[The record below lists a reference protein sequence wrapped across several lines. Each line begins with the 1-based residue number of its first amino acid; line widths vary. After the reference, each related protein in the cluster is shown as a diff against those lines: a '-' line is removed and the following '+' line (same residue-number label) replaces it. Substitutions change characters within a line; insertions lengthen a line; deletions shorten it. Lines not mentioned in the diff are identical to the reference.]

1 MSFHLILYRLKAEW
15 LRILLGLA
23 FAVILFSWSGTINI
37 ISDPVRSFNKYIA
50 YAQTVDRYA
59 ARSAGMPDP
68 KPAANSDLR
77 AGYEQLLRNNR
88 GFIYA
93 VLVMSVN
100 DPIPTLIVNALAVLL
115 LTGLFQKQ
123 QLSTSL
129 AAGYSRVRVFLS
141 LTAGYYLS
149 VVLVWAISSTYLLNR
164 YMIEFAPEDQ
174 GFFLA
179 TRLTWFCAF
188 LWHAS
193 IAYLLSML
201 LRRPLPA
208 FLSALALWFTLSR
221 VMANAPNILPAFI
234 ISNGYDIPD
243 LLPGYDIGPLLRTD
257 VIAAGFFLLVLIV
270 GWFSFRKRGFE

>member
-1 MSFHLILYRLKAEW
+1 MFLRLIRFRFRTEW
-15 LRILLGLA
+15 LRILLGLV
-23 FAVILFSWSGTINI
+23 FAVILFCWSGKINI
-37 ISDPVRSFNKYIA
+37 ISPQVRSFSNYVSYYQTTSRNA
-50 YAQTVDRYA
+50 AQ
-59 ARSAGMPDP
+59 SAGMPDP
-68 KPAANSDLR
+68 KPEANSDLR

-88 GFIYA
+88 GFIHS

-100 DPIPTLIVNALAVLL
+100 GPIPTLIVNALAVLF

-123 QLSTSL
+123 QLSMSL
-129 AAGYSRVRVFLS
+129 AAGYSRVRIFLS
-141 LTAGYYLS
+141 LTAGYFLA
-149 VVLVWAISSTYLLNR
+149 VILVWAISSAYLLDR
-164 YMIEFAPEDQ
+164 YMIEFPPEDRC
-174 GFFLA
+174 FFLA

-208 FLSALALWFTLSR
+208 FLSALVLWFILSR
-221 VMANAPNILPAFI
+221 IIAQAPNILPAFI
-234 ISNGYDIPD
+234 ISDGYDIPD

-257 VIAAGFFLLVLIV
+257 VIAAGFFLLTLII

>member
-1 MSFHLILYRLKAEW
+1 MFFRFTRYRLKAEW
-15 LRILLGLA
+15 LRFLLGLV

-37 ISDPVRSFNKYIA
+37 ISAPVRSFSNYVSYYQTA
-50 YAQTVDRYA
+50 NQNVAQ
-59 ARSAGMPDP
+59 SAGMPDP
-68 KPAANSDLR
+68 KPADNSDLR
-77 AGYEQLLRNNR
+77 AGYEKLLRNNR
-88 GFIYA
+88 GFIFA

-100 DPIPTLIVNALAVLL
+100 GPIPTLIVNALAVLL
-115 LTGLFQKQ
+115 LTGLFQKKR
-123 QLSTSL
+123 LSMPL
-129 AAGYSRVRVFLS
+129 AAGFSRVRIFLS
-141 LTAGYYLS
+141 LTVSYYLF
-149 VVLVWAISSTYLLNR
+149 VVLVWAISSSYLLNR
-164 YMIEFAPEDQ
+164 YMIEFAPEDRS
-174 GFFLA
+174 FFLA

-208 FLSALALWFTLSR
+208 FLSAVVLWFILSL
-221 VMANAPNILPAFI
+221 VIAQAPNILPAFI

-257 VIAAGFFLLVLIV
+257 IIAAGFFLFTLIV

>member
-1 MSFHLILYRLKAEW
+1 MFFRLIHFRFRTEW
-15 LRILLGLA
+15 LRIMLGLV
-23 FAVILFSWSGTINI
+23 FAVILFCWAGKINI
-37 ISDPVRSFNKYIA
+37 ISDPVRSFSNYVSYYQTTSRNA
-50 YAQTVDRYA
+50 AQ
-59 ARSAGMPDP
+59 SAGMPDP

-88 GFIYA
+88 GFIYSI
-93 VLVMSVN
+93 LVMSVN

-115 LTGLFQKQ
+115 LTGLYQKQ
-123 QLSTSL
+123 QLSMSL
-129 AAGYSRVRVFLS
+129 AAGFSRVRVFLS

-164 YMIEFAPEDQ
+164 YMIEFAPEDRS
-174 GFFLA
+174 FFLA

-208 FLSALALWFTLSR
+208 FLTALVLWFILSR
-221 VMANAPNILPAFI
+221 AMASAPNILPAFI
-234 ISNGYDIPD
+234 ISDGFDIPD

-257 VIAAGFFLLVLIV
+257 VISAGFFLLALIV

>member
-1 MSFHLILYRLKAEW
+1 MFFRLTRYRLRAEW
-15 LRILLGLA
+15 LRILLGLV
-23 FAVILFSWSGTINI
+23 FAVILFSWSGSINI
-37 ISDPVRSFNKYIA
+37 ISAPVRSFSNYVSD
-50 YAQTVDRYA
+50 YQTASRNA

-68 KPAANSDLR
+68 KTAANSDLR
-77 AGYEQLLRNNR
+77 AGYEQLLRSNR

-100 DPIPTLIVNALAVLL
+100 DPIPTIIVNALAVLL

-123 QLSTSL
+123 QLGTSIT
-129 AAGYSRVRVFLS
+129 AGYSRVRVFLS
-141 LTAGYYLS
+141 LTVGYYLS
-149 VVLVWAISSTYLLNR
+149 VVLVWAISSAYLLNR

-208 FLSALALWFTLSR
+208 FLSAVVLWFILSR
-221 VMANAPNILPAFI
+221 VMAQTPNILPAFI
-234 ISNGYDIPD
+234 ISDGYDIPD

-257 VIAAGFFLLVLIV
+257 VISAGFFLLALIV
-270 GWFSFRKRGFE
+270 GWFSFRKRGLE